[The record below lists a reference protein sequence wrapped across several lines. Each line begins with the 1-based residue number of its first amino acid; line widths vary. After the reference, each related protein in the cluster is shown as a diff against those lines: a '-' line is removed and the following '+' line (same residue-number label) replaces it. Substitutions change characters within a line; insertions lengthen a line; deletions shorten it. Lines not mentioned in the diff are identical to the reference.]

1 MSAVCG
7 GRAQF
12 SVFFGD
18 VPTFHIPG
26 RTFPVEVMYSKS
38 PCEDYVD
45 AAVKQARTAATL
57 AFAATTTTTTT
68 TAIAMCALGRVSA
81 VSNGGWGARRVLQIL
96 QIHLTHPPGDIL
108 VFMTGQEDVETTC
121 EVVTDRLAALEAPPP
136 LALLPIYSQLPADL
150 QARIFERAPN
160 NARKCIVATN
170 IAETSLTGAPVREGS
185 AL

>member
-57 AFAATTTTTTT
+57 AIAATTTNCNSHVR
-68 TAIAMCALGRVSA
+68 A
-81 VSNGGWGARRVLQIL
+81 GARV
-96 QIHLTHPPGDIL
+96 GG
-108 VFMTGQEDVETTC
+108 V
-121 EVVTDRLAALEAPPP
+121 
-136 LALLPIYSQLPADL
+136 
-150 QARIFERAPN
+150 
-160 NARKCIVATN
+160 
-170 IAETSLTGAPVREGS
+170 
-185 AL
+185 